1 MTSTTTGPDASARS
15 ILPAPAQPAPG
26 NRLPDTNECDL
37 FQRIVERAG
46 RRWSG
51 AILFAGVAG
60 ARRFVEYRRAVRGIS
75 DRILTQRLREL
86 ERQGLMAREV
96 VPTMPVQI
104 LYTPTPA
111 GADLIRVLGPLAEW
125 GAKHRDV
132 LDAPE

>member
-1 MTSTTTGPDASARS
+1 VTSATTRAASARN
-15 ILPAPAQPAPG
+15 ILPSPAQPASAN
-26 NRLPDTNECDL
+26 NRIDADECDV
-37 FQRIVERAG
+37 FQRVVERAG

-51 AILFAGVAG
+51 AILFAAVAG

-86 ERQGLMAREV
+86 EQQGLMAREV

-111 GADLIRVLGPLAEW
+111 GADLIAALEPLAEW
-125 GAKHRDV
+125 GSKHRDA
-132 LDAPE
+132 LGAPE

>member
-1 MTSTTTGPDASARS
+1 MAGPADA
-15 ILPAPAQPAPG
+15 
-26 NRLPDTNECDL
+26 DECDL
-37 FQRIVERAG
+37 FQRVVERAG

-51 AILFAGVAG
+51 AILFAAVAG

-111 GADLIRVLGPLAEW
+111 GADLIEALGPLAQW
-125 GAKHRDV
+125 GSKHRDA
-132 LDAPE
+132 LEAPE

>member
-1 MTSTTTGPDASARS
+1 MNGPAD
-15 ILPAPAQPAPG
+15 G
-26 NRLPDTNECDL
+26 DECDL
-37 FQRIVERAG
+37 FQRVVERAG

-51 AILFAGVAG
+51 AILFAAVAG

-86 ERQGLMAREV
+86 EQQGLMAREV

-111 GADLIRVLGPLAEW
+111 GADLIKALGPLAQW
-125 GAKHRDV
+125 GAKHRDA
-132 LDAPE
+132 LEAPE

>member
-1 MTSTTTGPDASARS
+1 VTSTTSGSTPRARS
-15 ILPAPAQPAPG
+15 ILPSAAQRASENG
-26 NRLPDTNECDL
+26 LPDTDECTL
-37 FQRIVERAG
+37 FQRVVERAG

-86 ERQGLMAREV
+86 EQQGLIVREV

-111 GADLIRVLGPLAEW
+111 GADLIKALGPLAQW

-132 LDAPE
+132 LETPE